1 MRLTFLLLFAGS
13 LAAFGQANT
22 PPPEFVER
30 AGQWMISTDPSKRQA
45 AYRSWLQLGAGA
57 MDAYEKALRST
68 LKYHDQKI
76 DKLARG
82 EGASNPY
89 EAHDVAFSELETERE
104 RVMALIRTDWNKD
117 GKKVAMLR
125 EEMEGLTK
133 LHAKVNKLAS
143 ANTSSFDA
151 SLDASVLGMFEITR
165 ELERFDL
172 EAESKQLDDEQL
184 QSKLVSD
191 HIHGAHLVKLRNRL
205 QITRDAVS
213 RLEEATKANKE
224 GGRWIDG
231 GMREFSIVLNRER
244 DICGLAP
251 LRLEEKL
258 SDACKGHSAD
268 MARLGFFAH
277 ESPVPEKKSPWD
289 RARLAGFAGNASG
302 ENIFMGSTNFQ
313 AAYNGWFGSDG
324 HRFIMFADGPN
335 VLGLGI
341 SGVHW
346 TLMTGRKN

>member
-1 MRLTFLLLFAGS
+1 M
-13 LAAFGQANT
+13 
-22 PPPEFVER
+22 V
-30 AGQWMISTDPSKRQA
+30 
-45 AYRSWLQLGAGA
+45 
-57 MDAYEKALRST
+57 
-68 LKYHDQKI
+68 
-76 DKLARG
+76 
-82 EGASNPY
+82 
-89 EAHDVAFSELETERE
+89 
-104 RVMALIRTDWNKD
+104 LIRTDWNKD

-133 LHAKVNKLAS
+133 LHGKVNKLAS
-143 ANTSSFDA
+143 ANTSSFDTA
-151 SLDASVLGMFEITR
+151 LDASVQGMCEITR

-184 QSKLVSD
+184 ESKLVSG
-191 HIHGAHLVKLRNRL
+191 HIHGGHLVKLRTRL
-205 QITRDAVS
+205 QVTRDAIT
-213 RLEEATKANKE
+213 RLEEATKANKD

-244 DICGLAP
+244 DICGLVP

-258 SDACKGHSAD
+258 SDAAKGHSAD

-289 RARLAGFAGNASG
+289 RAKLAGFAGNASG

-313 AAYNGWFGSDG
+313 SAYDGWFGSDG